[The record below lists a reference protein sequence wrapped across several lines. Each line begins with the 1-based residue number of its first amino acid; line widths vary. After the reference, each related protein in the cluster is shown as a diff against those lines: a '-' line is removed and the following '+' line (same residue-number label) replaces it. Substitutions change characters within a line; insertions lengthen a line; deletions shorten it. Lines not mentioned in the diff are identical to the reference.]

1 MRHLGHAYNPCSC
14 SGQNEF
20 AMTFDAS
27 CNILRMQVRCACR
40 RLKERRPCSVV
51 RQQLKHRGLPAEIDS
66 SSAVQLL
73 SCDSKCHQ
81 LKVCM

>member
-1 MRHLGHAYNPCSC
+1 M
-14 SGQNEF
+14 
-20 AMTFDAS
+20 
-27 CNILRMQVRCACR
+27 LRMQVRCACR
-40 RLKERRPCSVV
+40 RVKERRPCSVV

>member
-1 MRHLGHAYNPCSC
+1 
-14 SGQNEF
+14 
-20 AMTFDAS
+20 
-27 CNILRMQVRCACR
+27 MQVRCACR
-40 RLKERRPCSVV
+40 RLKERQPCSLV